1 MTKQHL
7 LVDLSSHG
15 FGHFAQTSMVL
26 NALHIIEPTLKIT
39 IRGTLPEAI
48 IQERLSM
55 PVTYI
60 QHSLDIGMK
69 MHNAVVVDAEASYE
83 YYQDFHENYQ
93 SHLDAEIELLESIS
107 PDLLLAN
114 VPYISLSAAKVL
126 TIPSIVM
133 CSLNW
138 AGIFE
143 SFCKKFPESDRII
156 MQIRRAYSTA
166 NYFLMATPHM
176 PMIGLNNTKPIPPI
190 AHIGSK
196 KIEVLKRYVN
206 NPKAKFVLVSLG
218 GIPTQLDTAQ
228 WPQIDN
234 VFWMVGDG
242 IASDRKDVIANKAL
256 DLSFI
261 DLLTS
266 CDAIITKTGY
276 GTLVEAVA
284 SQTPV
289 ICVERGN
296 WPEEPAL
303 FDWVSENGYLQVLDM
318 KDLEVGDFAQ
328 QVEQALDVSWEKEPV
343 NCDGAEVAAKII
355 RSNLPNQMENV

>member
-1 MTKQHL
+1 MKKQHL

-26 NALHIIEPTLKIT
+26 NALYILEPALKIT

-55 PVTYI
+55 SVTYLP
-60 QHSLDIGMK
+60 HSLDIGMK
-69 MHNAVVVDAEASYE
+69 MHNAVEVDAEASYE
-83 YYQDFHENYQ
+83 YYQDFYENYQ

-126 TIPSIVM
+126 SIPSIAM

-143 SFCKKFPESDRII
+143 SFCQEFSESDRII

-166 NYFLMATPHM
+166 NHFLMATPHM
-176 PMIGLNNTKPIPPI
+176 PMLGLHNTKPIPPI
-190 AHIGSK
+190 AHVGGNRV
-196 KIEVLKRYVN
+196 EVLQNYVN
-206 NPKAKFVLVSLG
+206 NPEAKFVLVSLG
-218 GIPTQLDTAQ
+218 GIPTQLDTEQ

-234 VFWMVGDG
+234 VFWVVGDG
-242 IASDRKDVIANKAL
+242 MTSNRADVIANKDL

-261 DLLTS
+261 
-266 CDAIITKTGY
+266 
-276 GTLVEAVA
+276 
-284 SQTPV
+284 
-289 ICVERGN
+289 GN
-296 WPEEPAL
+296 L
-303 FDWVSENGYLQVLDM
+303 
-318 KDLEVGDFAQ
+318 
-328 QVEQALDVSWEKEPV
+328 
-343 NCDGAEVAAKII
+343 
-355 RSNLPNQMENV
+355 